1 MSRRAIIDGGTFYHA
16 EALHGARYR
25 GRFGEVL
32 YAPELT
38 AEQLSGVSLLVVPDR
53 TAPAILR
60 AKRPLLLDLL
70 DRGGT
75 LVVFA
80 ETGAAAWAP
89 NVAWRFTPVNFWW
102 WRQDEAPPP
111 VTLAAPDH
119 ALFRH
124 VTLADCV
131 WHHHGHFAT
140 PPGATPLVTLG
151 AAEDAPSLL
160 YEDRV
165 SSRGRLILATLD
177 PFYHHGSHFMP
188 AATRFLD
195 GFARWVEEERGT

>member
-1 MSRRAIIDGGTFYHA
+1 MSRRAILDGGTYYHA
-16 EALHGARYR
+16 EALHGRRYR
-25 GRFGEVL
+25 GCFGEIL

-38 AEQLSGVSLLVVPDR
+38 AEHLSDVGLLIVPDR

-60 AKRPLLLDLL
+60 AKRPLLLDVLH
-70 DRGGT
+70 RGGT

-89 NVAWRFTPVNFWW
+89 NVSWHFSPVNFWW
-102 WRQDEAPPP
+102 WRHDEPPPP
-111 VTLAAPDH
+111 VALRAAGH
-119 ALFRH
+119 SLFRH
-124 VTLADCV
+124 LSLADCV
-131 WHHHGHFAT
+131 WHHHGSLAA
-140 PPGATPLVTLG
+140 PSGATPLVTLG
-151 AAEDAPSLL
+151 ETEPAPCLI

-165 SSRGRLILATLD
+165 SSAGRLIVSTLD

-195 GFARWVEEERGT
+195 GFARWAEEDWKS